1 MSDEPFTRS
10 SYRERLLEHVF
21 IGDLL
26 RRLWVL
32 GYRDAE
38 VLKPEV
44 DQSGYDVVLECG
56 DISRHVQ
63 LKASHGVSKTANVSV
78 HVKLAQKP
86 SGCVLWILFDEQTLH
101 LGPFLWFGG
110 APGDRLPDISN
121 LKVGKRTT
129 RNRAGERPE
138 RPNIRCVPRSRFE
151 KLQDLDAVIQRLFGI
166 SPTPRP

>member
-1 MSDEPFTRS
+1 MSAEHFTRS

-56 DISRHVQ
+56 GISRHVQ
-63 LKASHGVSKTANVSV
+63 LKASHDVSKTAKVSV
-78 HVKLAQKP
+78 HVGLADKP
-86 SGCVLWILFDEQTLH
+86 SGCVLWILFDEKTLH

-110 APGDRLPDISN
+110 APGEKLPDISG
-121 LKVGKRTT
+121 LKVGRRTT
-129 RNRAGERPE
+129 PNSTGQNPE
-138 RPNIRCVPRSRFE
+138 RPNIRCLPKPKFE
-151 KLQDLDAVIQRLFGI
+151 KIQDFDGVIKRLFGI
-166 SPTPRP
+166 GGQQGS